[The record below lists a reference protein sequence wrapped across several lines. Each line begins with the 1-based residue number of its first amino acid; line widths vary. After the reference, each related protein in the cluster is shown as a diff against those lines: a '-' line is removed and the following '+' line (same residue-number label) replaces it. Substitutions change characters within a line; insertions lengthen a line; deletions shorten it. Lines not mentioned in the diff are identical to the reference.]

1 MSELEKRIEELEN
14 KLKPNEV
21 WLKKKKEFKK
31 IILNVVRKIIISVF
45 IIVNI
50 IGFPLLLLFMIIMG
64 GQFGSGLGVFII
76 FITIDV
82 VVGVVIGVI
91 NKRLK
96 TFSW

>member
-1 MSELEKRIEELEN
+1 MTEISELE
-14 KLKPNEV
+14 PNDV

-31 IILNVVRKIIISVF
+31 IILNVVRKIIISIF

-76 FITIDV
+76 FVIIDV
-82 VVGVVIGVI
+82 IVGVVIGVI

-96 TFSW
+96 AFSW